1 MNILNKQTII
11 IATASLLCFAA
22 SHVCLGKPQKSPA
35 GGASHMQRGIE
46 LAQQKNFDGA
56 AAEFT
61 KAIEANPKD
70 PRGYTNR
77 GTAYRA
83 SRPSPAPR
91 RLSLDFSKAI
101 EVAPKDEV
109 AYRERGMTAV
119 MQNQFDAALPDFD
132 KAIELK
138 PDDAF
143 AYKFRGFAEI
153 GLNQWDKAVADFTT
167 AIQKQPDDPQNY
179 DRRAWANRNLKNYD
193 AAVADYTVLIQKDP
207 NDAEHLVKRGATY
220 TSLQQYENA
229 IADYQA
235 ALKIKPDDYDTVQ
248 RLQYVQGMLQAKNA
262 PPPPSAT
269 PTPTPGPGLITPLNV
284 GIAILA
290 FIIIAVILRIV
301 TRGKTE
307 ETSGRIR

>member
-11 IATASLLCFAA
+11 IATASLFCFAV
-22 SHVCLGKPQKSPA
+22 SHVCLGKPQKPA
-35 GGASHMQRGIE
+35 GGGASHMQRGIE

-83 SRPSPAPR
+83 SNPPR
-91 RLSLDFSKAI
+91 LPEAYADFSKAI

-167 AIQKQPDDPQNY
+167 AMQKQPDDAQNY

-193 AAVADYTVLIQKDP
+193 AALADYTVLIQKDP

-235 ALKIKPDDYDTVQ
+235 ALKIKPDDYDTIQ

-269 PTPTPGPGLITPLNV
+269 PTPTRGPGLITPLNV
-284 GIAILA
+284 GLAILA
-290 FIIIAVILRIV
+290 FIVIAVILRIV

-307 ETSGRIR
+307 ETSSRIR